1 MLSAATPSA
10 RAPLA
15 EFGYDVTDVTVD
27 DLLTKKILIR
37 QYCLQTDIH
46 PFVRGAVFDGVWA
59 KRVPGTI
66 GETPVDFA
74 SLDDLITKKKAAGQL
89 VGSPCDRR
97 EGRADLRASTSSA
110 NRRKQSSAVIRRSR
124 ARLGGGPCCA

>member
-1 MLSAATPSA
+1 MGMRARRSTWIYSSMLSAATPSA

-89 VGSPCDRR
+89 RS
-97 EGRADLRASTSSA
+97 EEHTSELQSLRHL
-110 NRRKQSSAVIRRSR
+110 V
-124 ARLGGGPCCA
+124 C